1 MRKILVIGITSIL
14 LFSGILVGASNMQSD
29 DKNSQPLSF
38 GCFVN
43 LPEYEIQAAM
53 KEIYGSGL
61 FISYLETELKDIFGE
76 YDVDNIKYPG
86 WCIDYQ
92 TPLPWIPGTTPKYTG
107 FVDVMLYSSCCP
119 PEGLEDPDW
128 DKVNYIL
135 THKHEYEPYTW
146 NDVHQAINYF
156 VNFGNPVS
164 VSSTW
169 AQNMIALANSNPGF
183 IPLPGDI
190 IAIIVVVDNI
200 IGEGRW
206 QYSIIEVPVPQPPD
220 EWCYEGETAWAQ
232 GPRYVP
238 RGNWAMYYKYTGGIT
253 NTPLIAGQFFNAGS
267 VEISD
272 NTDGT
277 VTITI
282 SLDDHWYF
290 TYDDVVYE
298 ENVKIQ
304 DYANVPPKKNPAPG
318 LFAHKFTATGQLF
331 QCIVP
336 YNNYYGIHVDLWHQV
351 PCDMPLWYSL
361 ALRLCQLCQY
371 LPNAFP
377 LLRYILNNYNN
388 Y

>member
-1 MRKILVIGITSIL
+1 MKTRIL
-14 LFSGILVGASNMQSD
+14 LKAAVIVTTLTLLSVTNGMASIRWNLENDPVNANFCIVDLPTDEIFMNQYHVATNAFFDLYFTGIIGDFDVEN
-29 DKNSQPLSF
+29 N
-38 GCFVN
+38 VH
-43 LPEYEIQAAM
+43 
-53 KEIYGSGL
+53 
-61 FISYLETELKDIFGE
+61 
-76 YDVDNIKYPG
+76 YDG
-86 WCIDYQ
+86 WCIDHP
-92 TPLPWIPGTTPKYTG
+92 TPLPTTLTYTV
-107 FVDVMLYSSCCP
+107 FVYSSYCV
-119 PEGLEDPDW
+119 PEKFLVDTRGNIVDW
-128 DKVNYIL
+128 GKINHIINHKIGSVNDI
-135 THKHEYEPYTW
+135 
-146 NDVHQAINYF
+146 QAAIRYF
-156 VNFGNPVS
+156 VNFG
-164 VSSTW
+164 SSENWPGPDSQSNYQT
-169 AQNMIALANSNPGF
+169 MIDNAESSY
-183 IPLPGDI
+183 IPAPGDFVAVI
-190 IAIIVVVDNI
+190 IDTNPNTPMSPYHSY
-200 IGEGRW
+200 
-206 QYSIIEVPVPQPPD
+206 QYLIFELPIPFQ
-220 EWCYEGETAWAQ
+220 WCYEGETAWAQ